1 MSNFLS
7 KNKFIFYLANIFL
20 IVLYLFPGS
29 ILGFLIYD
37 DMKIQPQITSDFL
50 VSTNHLYAFF
60 LISLIGIL
68 TFNNSKKLNLLI
80 LYFLLLSII
89 LEIFHLIIPERSF
102 QLPDLFGNLIGVFL
116 MIIIKI
122 LKNNFLLLIILFV
135 SACSSIPSN
144 TKNSCSI
151 FNERYLWYKH
161 AKKSEKKWGTPIYLQ
176 LAIIKMESDF
186 DWLAKPPRQKLFK
199 VIPYKRPSS
208 SFGYSQA
215 VKGTWEQYKN
225 ETGNKL
231 ATRTRFK
238 DSVDFI
244 GWYTSK
250 SEKILKISKED
261 AFRQYVA
268 YHEGWGNYKNYK
280 SNEKVI
286 NLAKRVEKQSN
297 IYKNQLSDCKNSLS
311 TRKYI
316 IF

>member
-1 MSNFLS
+1 MNFFKS
-7 KNKFIFYLANIFL
+7 KYLIIFIFF
-20 IVLYLFPGS
+20 
-29 ILGFLIYD
+29 
-37 DMKIQPQITSDFL
+37 IT
-50 VSTNHLYAFF
+50 
-60 LISLIGIL
+60 
-68 TFNNSKKLNLLI
+68 
-80 LYFLLLSII
+80 
-89 LEIFHLIIPERSF
+89 
-102 QLPDLFGNLIGVFL
+102 
-116 MIIIKI
+116 
-122 LKNNFLLLIILFV
+122 
-135 SACSSIPSN
+135 ACSSVPSN
-144 TKNSCSI
+144 TSNSCSI
-151 FNERYLWYKH
+151 FNENYLWYKH
-161 AKKSEKKWGTPIYLQ
+161 AKKSEQKWGTPIYLQ

-199 VIPYKRPSS
+199 IVPYKRLSS

-215 VKGTWEQYKN
+215 VKGTWKQYKT

-250 SEKILKISKED
+250 TEKILKISKED
-261 AFRQYVA
+261 AFKQYVA

-280 SNEKVI
+280 NNEKII

-297 IYKNQLSDCKNSLS
+297 IYKKQLFDCKNSLS